1 MINRLVK
8 ISSFSGAVL
17 IFCGVLKLIFFYQ
30 SFDISIVDYL
40 SFSEIITSFLDD
52 VNLLLIFFIIMT
64 LQSLPVI
71 NLVRKKSKMNTDDFY
86 NHLMSVIYPYRYRYV
101 LLFAIVFALISILL
115 LTSVFYINYF
125 LIYCL
130 IFCTIQIMTFITIYK
145 DDDNKIDITNSS
157 ILISVTISIIFAI
170 FLLARH
176 NIQNAC
182 TGQDSVTIRTNDT
195 IINCNSQTGIIYLG
209 KTDSYIF
216 LKDMKNQTSSVIPVR
231 EIKELSFRKLK

>member
-1 MINRLVK
+1 MINRIVK
-8 ISSFSGAVL
+8 ISSFSGAILV
-17 IFCGVLKLIFFYQ
+17 FCGVLKLIFFYR

-52 VNLLLIFFIIMT
+52 VNLLLIFFIVMT
-64 LQSLPVI
+64 LQSLPII
-71 NLVRKKSKMNTDDFY
+71 NLAQKKSKMNADDFY
-86 NHLMSVIYPYRYRYV
+86 NHLMSVIYPNRYKYV
-101 LLFAIVFALISILL
+101 LFFAFILILISIMLIIQ
-115 LTSVFYINYF
+115 VFYMNYF

-145 DDDNKIDITNSS
+145 DDDNKIDIKNSS
-157 ILISVTISIIFAI
+157 ILISVLISIIFAI

-176 NIQNAC
+176 DIQNVYAV
-182 TGQDSVTIRTNDT
+182 QDFVTIRTNDT
-195 IINCNSQTGIIYLG
+195 IIKCNSQTNIVYLG

-216 LKDMKNQTSSVIPVR
+216 IKDLKNQTSSIIPVR